1 MAMPSSV
8 THADVASAR
17 DRSSDAGE
25 RPTLQTRAGDGSPP
39 LAMGGEDAIRPNRL
53 LIRTGGRV
61 FFVRIE
67 EIDWIEAV
75 GNYARIHVRGA
86 AHLIRRTM
94 SDLEERLPADRFAR
108 IHRATIVNLDRIRE
122 MQPAFHGD
130 YLVLLTDG
138 TNLRLSRRYR
148 DRLLASAL

>member
-8 THADVASAR
+8 THAELAATRGRTSD
-17 DRSSDAGE
+17 SSE
-25 RPTLQTRAGDGSPP
+25 RPPVQSGGGDASPP
-39 LAMGGEDAIRPNRL
+39 LAVGVEDAVRPTRL

-61 FFVRIE
+61 FFIRIE

-75 GNYARIHVRGA
+75 GNYARIHARGA

-130 YLVLLTDG
+130 YLVLLHDG

>member
-8 THADVASAR
+8 THAELVPAR
-17 DRSSDAGE
+17 DRTADDPE
-25 RPTLQTRAGDGSPP
+25 RPARQRRDADESPTTAGRDE
-39 LAMGGEDAIRPNRL
+39 LIRPSRL

-61 FFVRIE
+61 FFVRVE
-67 EIDWIEAV
+67 DIDWIEAV
-75 GNYARIHVRGA
+75 GNYARIHVGGA
-86 AHLIRRTM
+86 SHLIRRTM
-94 SDLEERLPADRFAR
+94 SDLEERLPAERFAR

-148 DRLLASAL
+148 DRLLASTL

>member
-8 THADVASAR
+8 THAELASVR
-17 DRSSDAGE
+17 D
-25 RPTLQTRAGDGSPP
+25 RAGDAGDRTSQEPRTGDGTPP
-39 LAMGGEDAIRPNRL
+39 VALRGDEAIRPNRL

>member
-17 DRSSDAGE
+17 DRSSDA
-25 RPTLQTRAGDGSPP
+25 
-39 LAMGGEDAIRPNRL
+39 GEDAIRPNRL

-148 DRLLASAL
+148 DRLLASTL

>member
-1 MAMPSSV
+1 VPAHDAALDDTPRP
-8 THADVASAR
+8 AR
-17 DRSSDAGE
+17 RRRGTE
-25 RPTLQTRAGDGSPP
+25 EPP
-39 LAMGGEDAIRPNRL
+39 MSLGRDEPVRPNRL

-61 FFVRIE
+61 FFVRVE
-67 EIDWIEAV
+67 DIDWIEAV

-86 AHLIRRTM
+86 SHLIRRTM
-94 SDLEERLPADRFAR
+94 SDLEERLPAGQFAR

-148 DRLLASAL
+148 DRLLASTL

>member
-8 THADVASAR
+8 THAELVATHDRAIDDPERPARRRRDVHESPVTPGRDESAR
-17 DRSSDAGE
+17 PS
-25 RPTLQTRAGDGSPP
+25 
-39 LAMGGEDAIRPNRL
+39 RL

-61 FFVRIE
+61 FFVRVE
-67 EIDWIEAV
+67 DIDWIEAV

-86 AHLIRRTM
+86 SHLIRRTM
-94 SDLEERLPADRFAR
+94 SDLEERLPAEQFAR

-148 DRLLASAL
+148 DRLLASTL